1 MMNEKE
7 LKILII
13 AYACVVIG
21 TILITGNYEQ
31 TEGNQMQSLRLLLCQ
46 NNKLNAKGMFT

>member
-1 MMNEKE
+1 MVQAMNEKG

-21 TILITGNYEQ
+21 TILITG
-31 TEGNQMQSLRLLLCQ
+31 
-46 NNKLNAKGMFT
+46 KWWKI

>member
-1 MMNEKE
+1 MRGQTMNEKE

-21 TILITGNYEQ
+21 TILITG
-31 TEGNQMQSLRLLLCQ
+31 
-46 NNKLNAKGMFT
+46 KWW

>member
-1 MMNEKE
+1 MVLMMNEKE

-21 TILITGNYEQ
+21 TILITG
-31 TEGNQMQSLRLLLCQ
+31 
-46 NNKLNAKGMFT
+46 KWW

>member
-1 MMNEKE
+1 MFVLSVELMMSDKE

-21 TILITGNYEQ
+21 TILITG
-31 TEGNQMQSLRLLLCQ
+31 
-46 NNKLNAKGMFT
+46 KWW

>member
-1 MMNEKE
+1 MVQMMNEKE

-21 TILITGNYEQ
+21 TILITG
-31 TEGNQMQSLRLLLCQ
+31 
-46 NNKLNAKGMFT
+46 KWW

>member
-1 MMNEKE
+1 MSVRTMNDKE

-21 TILITGNYEQ
+21 TILITG
-31 TEGNQMQSLRLLLCQ
+31 
-46 NNKLNAKGMFT
+46 KWW